1 MGTTECRGGPERS
14 VGKQGRA
21 QLSTMTERILLGV
34 LLVMFVAVTPSSAR
48 PYYELEGQSGAYAG
62 KAPKGAV
69 LVIHGGA

>member
-1 MGTTECRGGPERS
+1 
-14 VGKQGRA
+14 
-21 QLSTMTERILLGV
+21 MTERILLGV